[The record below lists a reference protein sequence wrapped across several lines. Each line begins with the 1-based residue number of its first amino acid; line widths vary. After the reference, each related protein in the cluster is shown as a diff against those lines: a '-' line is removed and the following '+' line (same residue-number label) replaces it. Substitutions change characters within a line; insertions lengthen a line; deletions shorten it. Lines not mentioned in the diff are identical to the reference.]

1 MKTALV
7 TGISGYL
14 GSHVSK
20 KLKLE
25 GWKVVGIDIVK
36 PKHDY
41 YNVFKILDVRDYEDL
56 SRLFCLTKFDA
67 VFHFAGR
74 IEIGESIKH
83 PTVFWETNVAG
94 TCHILNCM
102 KESGAKNII
111 FSSSAGVYK
120 PDRINKLFDIPIS
133 EVENTTFEHNPY
145 SASKL
150 ACEYAIKQSGL
161 KYVIFRYFNLA
172 GADPENDIGENHE
185 PETHL
190 IPRIFQNLNSFEL
203 YGDDFDTPD
212 GTCVRDYVHV
222 SDVAD
227 AHISGIDY
235 LMNGGESQL
244 MNLGTGKGH
253 SNLEIMGLICE
264 RLHLDIK
271 YETLPR
277 REGDPARL
285 VADITLAEKVLN
297 YRPKHDIISIL
308 KTAYEWHK
316 KHDKKI

>member
-20 KLKLE
+20 QLKAE
-25 GWKVVGIDIVK
+25 GWKVIGVDVVK
-36 PKHDY
+36 PKHNYVD
-41 YNVFKILDVRDYEDL
+41 VFKQIDVRDRGGL
-56 SRLFCLTKFDA
+56 SALFVSTKIDA

-74 IEIGESIKH
+74 IEIGESVKH
-83 PTVFWETNVAG
+83 PTEFWEVNVAG

-102 KESGAKNII
+102 KLHGVNNIL

-133 EVENTTFEHNPY
+133 EIEPTTFDHNPY

-161 KYVIFRYFNLA
+161 NYVIFRYFNLA

-222 SDVAD
+222 SDVAV
-227 AHISGIDY
+227 AHISGVDY
-235 LMNGGESQL
+235 LMNGGASQIL
-244 MNLGTGKGH
+244 NLGTGQGH
-253 SNLEIMGLICE
+253 SNLEIMCMISE
-264 RLHLDIK
+264 RFHLDIN

-277 REGDPARL
+277 RDGDPDSL
-285 VADITLAEKVLN
+285 VVDKNFQTVDPRIYA
-297 YRPKHDIISIL
+297 ISDYTKFSRIFRDEL
-308 KTAYEWHK
+308 PHYK
-316 KHDKKI
+316 